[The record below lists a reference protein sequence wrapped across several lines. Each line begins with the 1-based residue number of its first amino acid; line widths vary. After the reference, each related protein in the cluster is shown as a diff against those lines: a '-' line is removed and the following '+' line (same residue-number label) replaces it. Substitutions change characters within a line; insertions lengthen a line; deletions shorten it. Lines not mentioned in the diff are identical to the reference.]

1 MQKKRKFIRKQIL
14 TFHLTDTN

>member
-14 TFHLTDTN
+14 TFHLTDTD